1 MVLETAVIRLRAGGT
16 LCDLPAVS
24 CPFHPGVG
32 VAAATAVAVSSSCG
46 DDSSVPVVVAT
57 ESVGGLSFLRVQ
69 YLTVGQDFCSVKL
82 GLGSWQC

>member
-24 CPFHPGVG
+24 CPFHPGFG
-32 VAAATAVAVSSSCG
+32 VAAATAVAVSSCC
-46 DDSSVPVVVAT
+46 DDSSGPVVGAT

-69 YLTVGQDFCSVKL
+69 YLTVGRISVR
-82 GLGSWQC
+82 

>member
-24 CPFHPGVG
+24 CPFHFEFG
-32 VAAATAVAVSSSCG
+32 VAAATAVAVSSCC
-46 DDSSVPVVVAT
+46 DDSSGLVVVAT

-69 YLTVGQDFCSVKL
+69 YLTVGRTSVR
-82 GLGSWQC
+82 